1 MTSTNELLGDG
12 IKAAKANK
20 LDEALA
26 LLKRVV
32 ELEPRNE
39 MAWLWLSAVVQ
50 TDEQRM
56 TCLENVLTIN
66 PDNKPAQQGMGF
78 LRRSVAVIKPLPERV
93 QGLDQAVVEARGAPV
108 EPLPEPGGDSQ
119 DSSSRPLVPA
129 QPEGAQGASGMLAG
143 VTRWMFSSA
152 EPEREMTY
160 YEALREMVALQNNP
174 QWLRDAF
181 FGFSDE
187 EGLVQFALAD
197 SDGIESNSW
206 RLDIPFGEGEVQ
218 FSLHAII
225 SRSEALPIVR
235 SYFAGSSARSVAR
248 AFLTAERARLSTE
261 DEISIWRLT
270 SASEPHYFLL
280 DENARVACHVLP
292 IKTTGPIDPLLSDII
307 EGLPLRLVSVRELI
321 ADIAEGNST
330 ERARGPRPDGKKS
343 RRARQPSGEPK
354 KTKGRSAK
362 LTACA
367 DCGGQVSTS
376 ATNCPHC
383 GRPLGH
389 TQSVPTMPRCP
400 TCGSRDIEKISVSDK
415 AGSAFLFG
423 IFAIGRLSKSFRCR
437 GCGYTW

>member
-20 LDEALA
+20 ADEALL

-39 MAWLWLSAVVQ
+39 MAWLWLSAAVQ

-66 PDNKPAQQGMGF
+66 PDNKPAQEGMRL
-78 LRRSVAVIKPLPERV
+78 LRRSVAVIKPLPERA
-93 QGLDQAVVEARGAPV
+93 GGPHPAVVGEPGAPV
-108 EPLPEPGGDSQ
+108 ERSPEPGW
-119 DSSSRPLVPA
+119 SSSRPLVPA
-129 QPEGAQGASGMLAG
+129 QPEGAQGPSGMLPG

-152 EPEREMTY
+152 EREREMTY

-174 QWLRDAF
+174 QWLKEAF
-181 FGFSDE
+181 FGFFDE
-187 EGLVQFALAD
+187 EGLVQFSLAD
-197 SDGIESNSW
+197 AEGIEANSW
-206 RLDIPFGEGEVQ
+206 GLDIPFGEGEVL
-218 FSLHAII
+218 FSLHAVI
-225 SRSEALPIVR
+225 SRSEALSILR
-235 SYFAGSSARSVAR
+235 SYFAGSSPRSVAR
-248 AFLTAERARLSTE
+248 AFLTVERARLSTE
-261 DEISIWRLT
+261 DEISAWRLT
-270 SASEPHYFLL
+270 SASDPQYFLL

-292 IKTTGPIDPLLSDII
+292 TKTTGAIDSLLSDII
-307 EGLPLRLVSVRELI
+307 EGLPLRLVSVREVI

-330 ERARGPRPDGKKS
+330 KRARGPTPDGKKS
-343 RRARQPSGEPK
+343 RGARQPSAEPK

-362 LTACA
+362 LAACA

-389 TQSVPTMPRCP
+389 TESVPTMPRCP
-400 TCGSRDIEKISVSDK
+400 TCGSRDIEKVSVSDK